1 MPSRRF
7 HGAPPVFVRGR
18 ELDGTFR
25 LAVEDRGPGVPH
37 HFVPR
42 LFERF
47 TRADET
53 PRGGT
58 GAGLGL
64 AIAHEFAE
72 AVGAELD
79 YEQAEPRGARFVF
92 AVKTRRVARR

>member
-1 MPSRRF
+1 M
-7 HGAPPVFVRGR
+7 
-18 ELDGTFR
+18 FR
-25 LAVEDRGPGVPH
+25 LAVEDRGPGVPNE
-37 HFVPR
+37 FVPR

-53 PRGGT
+53 RRRGS

-64 AIAHEFAE
+64 AIAQEFAE

-79 YEQAEPRGARFVF
+79 YERAEPRGARFVF
-92 AVKTRRVARR
+92 AVRTRAGARR